1 MHHLHRSI
9 DVEFGEA
16 RRTRLNWA
24 MACESQ
30 VPVYYMHVRFWGC
43 GRLAV
48 LLLLVMMMLYINVV
62 VLVTPAWVRA

>member
-9 DVEFGEA
+9 DVEFSEA
-16 RRTRLNWA
+16 WRTRLNWA

-43 GRLAV
+43 RWLAV
-48 LLLLVMMMLYINVV
+48 LLVMMMLYINVV